1 MLALFIFVAV
11 LLAGITAVAWRGDAR
26 TDLRRCPRCWYD
38 MAAIPSLACPECGF
52 IAPHPRALHQPRR
65 ASRAWRRALIA
76 LWAVYL
82 LFAYASLPGHWT
94 TKVPRPVV
102 RALLHLL
109 APQPT
114 PARAG
119 SLPAPNPTLYSSRSA
134 WDRLVWQ
141 HQATLAFQAWA
152 DATLASE
159 GPLSDIELARLIPL
173 ADQAHELFRLA
184 GGLSYAEAWLDD
196 RTIDRL
202 ARIRDAARDNPD
214 AFLRAEWALSELQY
228 DGAVPY
234 WRHDFA
240 RPPDDLIS
248 RALAHPDAPVRLFGL
263 ERFGRRAHH
272 VVMEPT
278 SPAPPGRTVVEAL
291 ARDDPDPAVRKRAA
305 EIVWYVDGFL
315 PARQRTPSHQPTRR

>member
-11 LLAGITAVAWRGDAR
+11 TLAGISVMAWRGDAR

-52 IAPHPRALHQPRR
+52 VAPHPRALHQPRR
-65 ASRAWRRALIA
+65 ASRPWRRALIA
-76 LWAVYL
+76 LWALFL
-82 LFAYASLPGHWT
+82 LTAYAALPGHWT

-102 RALLHLL
+102 RAILHLTAA
-109 APQPT
+109 APA

-119 SLPAPNPTLYSSRSA
+119 ALPTPNPALYLSRSA

-152 DATLASE
+152 DAALAKE
-159 GPLSDIELARLIPL
+159 GPLSDAELACLVPL
-173 ADQAHELFRLA
+173 ANQAHELFRLA
-184 GGLSYAEAWLDD
+184 GGLSWAEAWLDD

-228 DGAVPY
+228 QGAGY
-234 WRHDFA
+234 AWRHDFA
-240 RPPDDLIS
+240 RLPDDLIR

-263 ERFGRRAHH
+263 ERFGRRAHQM
-272 VVMEPT
+272 VMEPT
-278 SPAPPGRTVVEAL
+278 SPAPPSRTVVEAL
-291 ARDDPDPAVRKRAA
+291 VRDDPDPAVRKRAA
-305 EIVWYVDGFL
+305 DLVAYLDAFL
-315 PARQRTPSHQPTRR
+315 PPR